1 MNGSPLKGFKRTSPS
16 NSHDNMSDKV
26 SPGVERNLRFGHNQT
41 TSSPLYSWKA
51 AVNPVIRSTPSY
63 PKEFANDLPNVSSRS
78 VRSHKDDRSWN
89 VGSTDD
95 PMDVSHGLVE
105 KKLNTEENINGGPRW
120 RSDEASDEEY
130 DVNLGRAM
138 DMAYY
143 ATPLNRTTR
152 RSRVVRR

>member
-1 MNGSPLKGFKRTSPS
+1 M
-16 NSHDNMSDKV
+16 
-26 SPGVERNLRFGHNQT
+26 
-41 TSSPLYSWKA
+41 
-51 AVNPVIRSTPSY
+51 
-63 PKEFANDLPNVSSRS
+63 
-78 VRSHKDDRSWN
+78 
-89 VGSTDD
+89 
-95 PMDVSHGLVE
+95 E

-130 DVNLGRAM
+130 DMNLGRAM